1 MNNSINVIKNE
12 YKTLKNILKN
22 FKSQGKLYS
31 KDLMKQFMIYFN
43 LNIYIQ
49 KSMEATLQVY

>member
-31 KDLMKQFMIYFN
+31 KDLMK
-43 LNIYIQ
+43 
-49 KSMEATLQVY
+49 